1 MLHDM
6 QDLQFDEEK
15 KEIFENF
22 FNVNNTYY
30 TQVIT
35 IISYLVEDQRKD
47 DEISLLVDLIIET
60 NNNYIA
66 ECTFLQKRIKK
77 YVTKKIV

>member
-1 MLHDM
+1 M
-6 QDLQFDEEK
+6 QDLQFGEEK

>member
-1 MLHDM
+1 M